1 MIKLSNKG
9 QSLLTFVVFIP
20 FLIIL
25 GVWIIDITNMK
36 YSENKLKELNKEVVN
51 YGINHIEND
60 PYDSMVEI
68 IRLNDNDVIYQI
80 DIDTENQKVNVILEK
95 DINGILTSI
104 VGIKNFKIK
113 NEYKASIKDEKIII
127 EEGAK

>member
-104 VGIKNFKIK
+104 VGIKKFKIK